1 MNKPKGTSQLS
12 MKESNMTD
20 NEKYQV
26 LMAKYK
32 EHREEGE
39 KANRYL
45 KAAMKL
51 QEKGNVDGD
60 TFIGM
65 AYL

>member
-1 MNKPKGTSQLS
+1 
-12 MKESNMTD
+12 MTD

-39 KANRYL
+39 KANKYL
-45 KAAMKL
+45 IAAMKL

>member
-1 MNKPKGTSQLS
+1 
-12 MKESNMTD
+12 MTD
-20 NEKYQV
+20 NEKYQA

-32 EHREEGE
+32 EHRGEGQ

-45 KAAMKL
+45 VAAMKL
-51 QEKGNVDGD
+51 KEKGDVDHD

>member
-1 MNKPKGTSQLS
+1 
-12 MKESNMTD
+12 MTD
-20 NEKYQV
+20 NDKYEM

-32 EHREEGE
+32 EKRREDGE
-39 KANRYL
+39 KANKYL
-45 KAAMKL
+45 IAAMKL

>member
-1 MNKPKGTSQLS
+1 
-12 MKESNMTD
+12 MKNTLTD
-20 NEKYQV
+20 NEKYEM

-32 EHREEGE
+32 DTRREDGE
-39 KANRYL
+39 KANKYL
-45 KAAMKL
+45 VAAMKL
-51 QEKGNVDGD
+51 QEKGDVDHD